1 MTIVLLFSFMGC
13 GAKEKIEEKVTEK
26 VFEEERICSSSKFC
40 QYPLIQE
47 VIVKVSGVKTL
58 SL

>member
-1 MTIVLLFSFMGC
+1 MGC
-13 GAKEKIEEKVTEK
+13 GAKEKLEEKVTEK